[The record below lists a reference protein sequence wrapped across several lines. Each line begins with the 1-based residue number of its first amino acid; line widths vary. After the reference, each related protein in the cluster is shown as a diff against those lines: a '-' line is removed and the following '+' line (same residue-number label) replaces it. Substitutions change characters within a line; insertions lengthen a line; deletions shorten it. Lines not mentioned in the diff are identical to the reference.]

1 MAEREPTNVAVIVAH
16 PDDEVLGFGGTM
28 ALHAERGDTVSVLFL
43 ATGLAS
49 RLPPNEPPTP
59 EAISALRADARAAG
73 TMLGVGLMEFADF
86 PDNQMDSVPLLSVV
100 KVIADFVERTG
111 ARLIYTH
118 HMGDLNIDHGI
129 TARAVLTACRPLPG
143 AQVTKIY
150 AGEVLSS
157 SEYGVPE
164 DRFRPNTYV
173 DITEKLE
180 IKREALARYTSE
192 IRYWPHP
199 RSVKAVAMLAR
210 LRGAEVGLD
219 AAEALVLLRDV
230 RSGV

>member
-1 MAEREPTNVAVIVAH
+1 MIDGGHTNVAVIVAH

-28 ALHAERGDTVSVLFL
+28 ALHAERGHTVSVLFL

-49 RLPPNEPPTP
+49 RLRAGETVSP
-59 EAISALRADARAAG
+59 EAIAELRADARAAG
-73 TMLGVGLMEFADF
+73 DLLGVSHIEFADF
-86 PDNQMDSVPLLSVV
+86 PDNQMDSVPLLHVV
-100 KVIADFVERTG
+100 QRIADFVAKTG
-111 ARLIYTH
+111 ATLIYTH

-173 DITEKLE
+173 DISTKLDA
-180 IKREALARYTSE
+180 KRDALAKYASE
-192 IRYWPHP
+192 LRYWPHP
-199 RSVKAVAMLAR
+199 RSIKAIAMLAR
-210 LRGAEVGLD
+210 LRGAEVGVD
-219 AAEALVLLRDV
+219 AAEALVLLRNV
-230 RSGV
+230 IAKI